1 MDANALLSLPG
12 FGRLGSRELGLLERY
27 SSEAAARKGRALYYQ
42 GDEGAAAYLVLSGR
56 LRPIRV
62 GGSSAALEDAVPG
75 SWLGLA
81 EALLGLPYASD
92 ALAVEA
98 AVLRR
103 VGRFNLLELLR
114 EDAMKDLVLGALA
127 RENYLL
133 YGRLDATG
141 AIERVARAV
150 AARAGSGVPGGGP
163 AREAGGTI
171 RIACTQA
178 DLAESAGLT
187 RETVNRCLRRL
198 EEAGLVETE
207 RGGLLVYDLEGLRSY
222 SESG

>member
-1 MDANALLSLPG
+1 MDATSLRTLPG
-12 FGRLGSRELGLLERY
+12 FGRMGSRELGLLERY
-27 SSEAAARKGRALYYQ
+27 SSEAAVRKGRALYYQ

-56 LRPIRV
+56 VRPIRV
-62 GGSSAALEDAVPG
+62 GGSPAALEDAVRG
-75 SWLGLA
+75 SWLGLP
-81 EALLGLPYASD
+81 ETLLGLAYATD

-98 AVLRR
+98 ATLRR

-114 EDAMKDLVLGALA
+114 EEAMKDLVIGALA
-127 RENYLL
+127 SENYLL
-133 YGRLDATG
+133 YGKLDAAG

-150 AARAGSGVPGGGP
+150 AARAPASKDGAGPEPG
-163 AREAGGTI
+163 ATI

-178 DLAESAGLT
+178 ELAESAGLT

-207 RGGLLVYDLEGLRSY
+207 RGGLLIYDLEGLRSY